1 MRLKSISIIIC
12 FVGSILLFTGCSHK
26 QVEPSK
32 LTDDRLTCQEIMA
45 EVMEVKMVKQE
56 IESNRGASGRNIAL
70 ILFWPGIIAN
80 ELNGKEANDLADKYS
95 LKKFTTESKT
105 TQSNIVRETP
115 KSN

>member
-1 MRLKSISIIIC
+1 LAKI
-12 FVGSILLFTGCSHK
+12 GSILLFTGCSHK

-45 EVMEVKMVKQE
+45 EVTEVKMVKQE
-56 IESNRGASGRNIAL
+56 IESNRGASGRNIA
-70 ILFWPGIIAN
+70 N
-80 ELNGKEANDLADKYS
+80 ELMAKRLGKLYDMYS

-105 TQSNIVRETP
+105 TQSNIVIETP